1 MKNFKKIIAVLL
13 AVLMLG
19 VAFAACSAKTGTDEP
34 AESDLAYIQNKGT
47 LVIGITEYEPMN
59 YKDEND
65 EWTGFD
71 TEFAVVVCNRLG
83 LTPQFQEVDWD
94 NKHLELNA
102 KSVDCIWNGMTLT
115 PEVLAAMDC
124 TDPYAMNA
132 QVVVMAADKAA
143 DYSTVESLKDLTF
156 AVESGSAGE
165 EVLTEAGYGNNAT
178 AVAAQSDALM
188 EVASGS
194 VDACVIDITMANA
207 MTGEGTSYADLGIA
221 VELNSEQYG
230 IGFRQGSDM
239 VAEVNKII
247 ADLKAD
253 GTLQA
258 LADKYGITL
267 A

>member
-1 MKNFKKIIAVLL
+1 MKNFKKILAVLL
-13 AVLMLG
+13 AVLMVG
-19 VAFAACSAKTGTDEP
+19 AAFAACSAKSNDS
-34 AESDLAYIQNKGT
+34 AESDLAYIQDKGEMI
-47 LVIGITEYEPMN
+47 IGITEYEPMN
-59 YKDEND
+59 YQDENG

-71 TEFAVVVCNRLG
+71 TEFAQAVCQKLG
-83 LTPQFQEVDWD
+83 VEAKFQVVDWD

-124 TDPYAMNA
+124 TEPYAMNA

-143 DYSTVESLKDLTF
+143 NYTTVESLADLTF

-165 EVLTEAGYGNNAT
+165 EVLAEAGLGDKAT

-194 VDACVIDITMANA
+194 VDACVIDITMATA
-207 MTGEGTSYADLGIA
+207 MTGEGTSYANLA
-221 VELNSEQYG
+221 TALELNSEQYG
-230 IGFRQGSDM
+230 IGFRQGSDA
-239 VAEVNKII
+239 VEQVNAII
-247 ADLKAD
+247 SEMKAD
-253 GTLQA
+253 GSLQA

>member
-1 MKNFKKIIAVLL
+1 MKNLKKILAVVL
-13 AVLMLG
+13 AVLMVG
-19 VAFAACSAKTGTDEP
+19 AVFAACSSNTADSN
-34 AESDLAYIQNKGT
+34 ESDLAYIQDKG
-47 LVIGITEYEPMN
+47 VMIIGVTEYEPMN
-59 YKDEND
+59 YKDAND

-71 TEFAVVVCNRLG
+71 TEFALAVCEKLG
-83 LTPQFQEVDWD
+83 VEAQFQEVDWD

-124 TDPYAMNA
+124 TEPYAMNA

-143 DYSTVESLKDLTF
+143 DYATVESLADLTF

-165 EVLTEAGYGNNAT
+165 EVLAEAGYGDNAT

-194 VDACVIDITMANA
+194 VDACVIDITMAKA
-207 MTGEGTSYADLGIA
+207 MTGEGTSYANLGIA

-230 IGFRQGSDM
+230 IGFRQGSDVVAKVNEI
-239 VAEVNKII
+239 VAEM
-247 ADLKAD
+247 KAD
-253 GTLQA
+253 GSLQA